1 MASRYSM
8 PPGSGAVVDIP
19 RSGGEP
25 LTQVHLGL
33 SSHSSYTSLDSHRK
47 SLPTPGAVILLRE
60 AEEDSVERHRIRL
73 FLGFLALT
81 HIEGGLA
88 SLEKAGGRRDAATA
102 DSMAGASKLTP
113 DPWRHRLFDLLR
125 FAAN

>member
-1 MASRYSM
+1 
-8 PPGSGAVVDIP
+8 
-19 RSGGEP
+19 
-25 LTQVHLGL
+25 
-33 SSHSSYTSLDSHRK
+33 
-47 SLPTPGAVILLRE
+47 LLRE